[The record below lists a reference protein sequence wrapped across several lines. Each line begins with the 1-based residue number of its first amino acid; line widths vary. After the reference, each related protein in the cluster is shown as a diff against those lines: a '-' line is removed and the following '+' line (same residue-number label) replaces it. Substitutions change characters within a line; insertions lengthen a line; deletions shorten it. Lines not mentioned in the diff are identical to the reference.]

1 MASDALKEQLK
12 NLSGAITGIDEDKLL
27 RKSLGELSLER
38 DFVPKLK
45 DIKKK
50 VALLVQYANELH
62 DEQLQTIVGELE
74 NIRTEMEQQASFSS
88 QDYATNRDHFLST
101 IETYL
106 GRIRPHWSPV
116 VATVIEA
123 RGLLD
128 DEGIRQEHEHTIES
142 IKQESE
148 SALQQVKEEANK
160 TIEEARALA
169 KEIEDRA
176 RFTATGI
183 SVEEAQKQ
191 FREAQTAL
199 DKRVK
204 IWAILGIISIVGFI
218 VAALYFL
225 NTDLPD
231 QWRWQVVYHSSIRVS
246 TSYRDWHRG
255 GFLSENTSC
264 SHAHEREEQT
274 STACCKQHGSFCAVS
289 RHTRAERFD
298 IGPTC
303 GIDRAVWQFW
313 LGSARRRSHIS
324 APR

>member
-1 MASDALKEQLK
+1 
-12 NLSGAITGIDEDKLL
+12 
-27 RKSLGELSLER
+27 
-38 DFVPKLK
+38 
-45 DIKKK
+45 
-50 VALLVQYANELH
+50 
-62 DEQLQTIVGELE
+62 
-74 NIRTEMEQQASFSS
+74 MEQQASFSS

-183 SVEEAQKQ
+183 SVGEAQKQ
-191 FREAQTAL
+191 FREAQAAL

-204 IWAILGIISIVGFI
+204 IWGCLGIGSILVFI
-218 VAALYFL
+218 GVALYF
-225 NTDLPD
+225 TTADLPD

-246 TSYRDWHRG
+246 ILTAIGTAAAFCLKILRAHMHMSEKNRHRQHVANSMAAFVQSAVTPEQRDLILGQLVESIVQFGNSGLVQREDDHIYRPKMTIDSITRT
-255 GFLSENTSC
+255 LSPNPQKES
-264 SHAHEREEQT
+264 
-274 STACCKQHGSFCAVS
+274 
-289 RHTRAERFD
+289 
-298 IGPTC
+298 
-303 GIDRAVWQFW
+303 
-313 LGSARRRSHIS
+313 
-324 APR
+324 